1 MAPWIA
7 KEESEA
13 MTASGRL
20 ARTRSAT
27 ALAVADT
34 RWLSQALALLV
45 ALAVVEAATAVEAA
59 EARAALA
66 RKLPPATTTTT
77 TTRPPATTTTTTA
90 VPPPP
95 LPAPVLVK
103 ANGSQLMLGGAPY
116 RFTGINAYNLATDW
130 SVNYGC
136 GAMVDDQSLDSFFAS
151 LRPDSMVRLWA
162 FQRQVFNKN
171 TGQLDFGPLDR
182 VVNAAARRGQR
193 VILTLANQWTGCDDG
208 FAKVES
214 WYAGGYRVAASTDG
228 ASPLSY
234 WDYIHQIVPRY
245 AGSPTVGM
253 WELVNEPEAPITNP
267 DGSPGCTATAP
278 ITLRSFFD
286 TVGGEV
292 HRLDPGHLIGSGVIG
307 GGQCGAQGDSYRT
320 LHASP
325 GIDVASYHDYNHD
338 AEPMPGDI
346 WNGLKVRLD
355 QAAALNKPLIVGEAG
370 ILASNSVGG
379 CVTTAQRRDKF
390 RAKLDAQFPAGID
403 GVLPWAE
410 EYSTPTACAYGIVGG
425 SDPTTALLHDYPL

>member
-1 MAPWIA
+1 MTRIA
-7 KEESEA
+7 RP
-13 MTASGRL
+13 TARAIVDTGRL
-20 ARTRSAT
+20 SR
-27 ALAVADT
+27 
-34 RWLSQALALLV
+34 ALALLV
-45 ALAVVEAATAVEAA
+45 ALAVVQTA
-59 EARAALA
+59 EAGPVLA
-66 RKLPPATTTTT
+66 RKRPPVTTTT

-95 LPAPVLVK
+95 PAVLVR

-116 RFTGINAYNLATDW
+116 RFTGINAYGLATDW

-136 GAMVDDQSLDSFFAS
+136 GAMVDDQALDAFFAS

-162 FQRQVFNKN
+162 FQRQVFNKYS
-171 TGQLDFGPLDR
+171 GQLDFGPLNR

-193 VILTLANQWTGCDDG
+193 VILTLANQWTDCDDG
-208 FAKVES
+208 FLKVES
-214 WYAGGYRVAASTDG
+214 WYAGGYRAAASTDG

-267 DGSPGCTATAP
+267 DGSPGCTATAAD
-278 ITLRSFFD
+278 TLRSFFD

-307 GGQCGAQGDSYRT
+307 GGQCGSQGDSYRT
-320 LHASP
+320 MHASP
-325 GIDVASYHDYNHD
+325 GIDVASYHDYMHD
-338 AEPMPGDI
+338 DERMPGDI
-346 WNGLKVRLD
+346 WNGLQVRLD

-370 ILASNSVGG
+370 ILASVSVEG

-403 GVLPWAE
+403 GFLPWAR
-410 EYSTPTACAYGIVGG
+410 EYSTPPACTYGIVGG
-425 SDPTTALLHDYPL
+425 VDPTETLLRDYPL